1 MFCCRYFCCTVV
13 VESNHS
19 LHRRLSYLQLL
30 LRPRRQVLP
39 LHHLLRSNL
48 RMRHIAFQTA
58 MWFQN
63 THMQAW
69 FIQADWLAY
78 SRKEVSA

>member
-1 MFCCRYFCCTVV
+1 
-13 VESNHS
+13 
-19 LHRRLSYLQLL
+19 
-30 LRPRRQVLP
+30 
-39 LHHLLRSNL
+39 
-48 RMRHIAFQTA
+48 MRHIAFQTA